1 MTKEDLVKLGLDD
14 ATAQKV
20 ADASTEELKGFI
32 PKTRFDEVNEAKK
45 ALDEQVKD
53 RDKQLETLK
62 KSTGD
67 AAELQKKIEDL
78 QTENKTAKADY
89 ESKIKQI
96 QIDNAVESAL
106 VAAKAKN
113 NKAVRAL
120 LDLEKAELDDS
131 GVKGLVDQIKKLQ
144 ETEDTKFL
152 FDAADQQTFKGANPP
167 GESSQKTPAN
177 KTLDQMTYSEMCAY
191 MEANPGA
198 TI

>member
-1 MTKEDLVKLGLDD
+1 MTKEELVKLGLDE

-20 ADASTEELKGFI
+20 ADVSAEELKQYVA
-32 PKTRFDEVNEAKK
+32 KTKFDEVDKAQKELNE
-45 ALDEQVKD
+45 QIKD

-78 QTENKTAKADY
+78 QTENKIAKTEY
-89 ESKIKQI
+89 EAKIKQI

-106 VAAKAKN
+106 VTAKAKN

-120 LDLEKAELDDS
+120 LNLEKAELDDS
-131 GVKGLVDQIKKLQ
+131 GVKGLADQIKKLQ
-144 ETEDTKFL
+144 ESEDTKFL

-167 GESSQKTPAN
+167 GESSQKPPTN
-177 KTLDQMTYSEMCAY
+177 KTTDQMTYSEMCAY
-191 MEANPGA
+191 VEANPGA

>member
-1 MTKEDLVKLGLDD
+1 MKKEELVKLGLDESI
-14 ATAQKV
+14 AQKV
-20 ADASTEELKGFI
+20 ADASAEELKQYVA
-32 PKTRFDEVNEAKK
+32 KTKFDEVDKAKK
-45 ALDEQVKD
+45 ELDEQIKD

-67 AAELQKKIEDL
+67 AAELQKKIEEL
-78 QTENKTAKADY
+78 QTANKNAKTDY

-106 VAAKAKN
+106 IAAKAKN

-191 MEANPGA
+191 MEANPDA
-198 TI
+198 KI

>member
-1 MTKEDLVKLGLDD
+1 MTKEDLVKLGLDE

-20 ADASTEELKGFI
+20 ADASAEEFKGYVT
-32 PKTRFDEVNEAKK
+32 KERFNEINEAKK
-45 ALDEQVKD
+45 QLDEQVKE

-67 AAELQKKIEDL
+67 VEGLKTKIEELQ
-78 QTENKTAKADY
+78 TANKTTKTEY
-89 ESKIKQI
+89 EAKIKQI

-120 LDLEKAELDDS
+120 LNLEKAEIDDN
-131 GVKGLVDQIKKLQ
+131 GVKGLADQIKKLQ

-167 GESSQKTPAN
+167 GESSQKPPAN
-177 KTLDQMTYSEMCAY
+177 KTPDQMTYSEMCAY
-191 MEANPGA
+191 MEANPDA
-198 TI
+198 KI